1 MSIQM
6 NKNRIVVASTVSRFA
21 ELYSSSSE
29 DEVEEGEIVEDTI
42 SRAQV
47 KKEQEQNEKQ
57 RQIQIQTQ
65 DSAPWKRSGVN
76 GVVIKIPKPEPE
88 EKEQVRYVKETYEA
102 KDGGQSFYYYL
113 KYKGTSWTD
122 IEYATDDDE

>member
-42 SRAQV
+42 SRAQA

-57 RQIQIQTQ
+57 RQIQTQ
-65 DSAPWKRSGVN
+65 DSAPWKRSGVK
-76 GVVIKIPKPEPE
+76 GIVIKMPKPEPE
-88 EKEQVRYVKETYEA
+88 EKEKVTYVRETYEA

-113 KYKGTSWTD
+113 KCKGMSWAD

>member
-1 MSIQM
+1 M
-6 NKNRIVVASTVSRFA
+6 NKNRNVAATTVSRFA
-21 ELYSSSSE
+21 ELYSSSDE

-47 KKEQEQNEKQ
+47 KKQEQIEKQ
-57 RQIQIQTQ
+57 RQIQTQ
-65 DSAPWKRSGVN
+65 ASAPWKRSGVN

-102 KDGGQSFYYYL
+102 KDDGISFYYYL
-113 KYKGTSWTD
+113 KYKGMSWAD
-122 IEYATDDDE
+122 IEYATDDE

>member
-1 MSIQM
+1 M
-6 NKNRIVVASTVSRFA
+6 NQNRNVVAPTVSRFA
-21 ELYSSSSE
+21 ELYSSSDE

-47 KKEQEQNEKQ
+47 KKQDQNEKQ
-57 RQIQIQTQ
+57 PPLEQ

-76 GVVIKIPKPEPE
+76 GVVIKIPTTKSE

-102 KDGGQSFYYYL
+102 KDDGISFYYYL
-113 KYKGTSWTD
+113 KYKGMSWAD
-122 IEYATDDDE
+122 IEYATDDE